1 MKSVIKVSSKVIA
14 IKGSVRLTDFR
25 IESFKEKFQSST
37 SLDLKEL
44 NCNEIYFAYLSDTS
58 KTKDHNSFDELCN
71 ILSSE
76 ESCDFLEKNH
86 LLIIPRIGTISPWS
100 SKATEIL
107 HNCGINWVDRIERGF
122 CFHLGKQRSKN
133 KKELLNLGKLL
144 SDRMTQEV
152 IVDIEE
158 ASSIFSSQK
167 PGPFKE
173 IDIFSSGL
181 QELEEANSNLGLAL
195 NEDEIE
201 YLYKNYKETNSNPTD
216 AELMMFAQANSE
228 HCRHKIFNADWSV
241 DGSSMPN
248 SLFGMIR
255 NTHKVNPS
263 GVLSAYEDN
272 AAILE
277 GHDST
282 RFYPKNG

>member
-14 IKGSVRLTDFR
+14 IKGSARLTDFR
-25 IESFKEKFQSST
+25 IAAFKSKFQPST
-37 SLDLKEL
+37 AIDLKEL
-44 NCNEIYFAYLSDTS
+44 NCNEIYFACLSDIN
-58 KTKDHNSFDELCN
+58 KTKDHKSLGELSN
-71 ILSSE
+71 ILSVE
-76 ESCDFLEKNH
+76 ESCDFLQGDH
-86 LLIIPRIGTISPWS
+86 LLVIPRIGTISPWS

-152 IVDIEE
+152 IVNIKD

-181 QELEEANSNLGLAL
+181 KQLEEANSNLGLAL
-195 NEDEIE
+195 NEDEIH
-201 YLYKNYKETNSNPTD
+201 YLYKNYKDIVTLFNVSFQSFMRGTISPT
-216 AELMMFAQANSE
+216 E
-228 HCRHKIFNADWSV
+228 V
-241 DGSSMPN
+241 
-248 SLFGMIR
+248 
-255 NTHKVNPS
+255 
-263 GVLSAYEDN
+263 
-272 AAILE
+272 
-277 GHDST
+277 
-282 RFYPKNG
+282 